1 MAEPKE
7 IPLMEKIVSLC
18 KRRGFI
24 FQSSEIYGGI
34 NGFWDYG
41 PLGAELKRN
50 VKELWWNTMTRQRD
64 DVVGLEATII
74 MSPQIWKASGH
85 VDTFS
90 DPMCDCKFCKKRF
103 RADQVLELL
112 SESRLAQSLHS
123 VHETHRPTLAAYSA
137 DIHVLEQNA
146 GSAEAKLFPPSDMP
160 NVTPS
165 DDWMPGLKEIWEKHK
180 SNLDSL
186 AKALRRWAANEAKK
200 FAPNLALVLDSNR
213 VLHAMENY
221 STKAPMQPRTF
232 PGLLRIIGTSEHN
245 QLSVKYSLPCPNCG
259 GELTEPRPFNLMF
272 KTYIGPVESED
283 GIAYLR
289 PETAQ
294 AIFAQFKNVLE
305 TSRQRV
311 PFGIAQVGKA
321 FRNEVTPR
329 NFTFRSRE
337 FEQMELEFF
346 IKPDEVV
353 EAISGRVASAAEVF
367 GVPPSGGSEPA
378 KAGTPN
384 PEPNWGWE
392 AWHKYWVEER
402 VRFYEG
408 IGLSRQTLGFH
419 IQTAEELAHYAR
431 ACTDILFKFPF
442 SKKDEQGNV
451 VGDELEGI
459 AARSDF
465 DLSQHARFSGKPMGV
480 FDDEL
485 RAAWGKLPK
494 EKQDELRKRYF
505 DNRNKYL
512 TKMAKPDE
520 TPEQIEKQST
530 ADADGLAKGQYIPH
544 VIEPSAGVD
553 RLILALIANA
563 YSEVTKTDDKG
574 KSETTVVMKFHPRVA
589 PIKVGVMPL
598 LKNKPDLVKKG
609 LEVRDLLRP
618 WMNVFYD
625 DGGSIGRRYARQDE
639 AGTPFCVTIDFDT
652 LGEKPE
658 LLNTVTIRHRD
669 DGRQERLAISELLN
683 WLLPKIR

>member
-1 MAEPKE
+1 
-7 IPLMEKIVSLC
+7 
-18 KRRGFI
+18 
-24 FQSSEIYGGI
+24 
-34 NGFWDYG
+34 
-41 PLGAELKRN
+41 
-50 VKELWWNTMTRQRD
+50 
-64 DVVGLEATII
+64 
-74 MSPQIWKASGH
+74 
-85 VDTFS
+85 
-90 DPMCDCKFCKKRF
+90 
-103 RADQVLELL
+103 
-112 SESRLAQSLHS
+112 
-123 VHETHRPTLAAYSA
+123 
-137 DIHVLEQNA
+137 
-146 GSAEAKLFPPSDMP
+146 
-160 NVTPS
+160 
-165 DDWMPGLKEIWEKHK
+165 
-180 SNLDSL
+180 
-186 AKALRRWAANEAKK
+186 
-200 FAPNLALVLDSNR
+200 
-213 VLHAMENY
+213 
-221 STKAPMQPRTF
+221 
-232 PGLLRIIGTSEHN
+232 
-245 QLSVKYSLPCPNCG
+245 
-259 GELTEPRPFNLMF
+259 MF
-272 KTYIGPVESED
+272 KTYVGPIESED
-283 GIAYLR
+283 NVAYLR

-353 EAISGRVASAAEVF
+353 EAISGKVATAAEAF
-367 GVPPSGGSEPA
+367 GVPPSGGPEPA

-384 PEPNWGWE
+384 SQPLGSAKRSGDGSTLNPQPNWGWE

-402 VRFYEG
+402 IKFYEG
-408 IGLSRQTLGFH
+408 IGLPRTTLEEYW
-419 IQTAEELAHYAR
+419 QKPEELAHYAR
-431 ACTDILFKFPF
+431 ACVDILFKFPF
-442 SKKDEQGNV
+442 GTQ
-451 VGDELEGI
+451 ELEGI

-465 DLSQHARFSGKPMGV
+465 DLSQHERFSGKPMGV
-480 FDDEL
+480 FDEEL
-485 RAAWGKLPK
+485 RTAWAKLPK
-494 EKQDELRKRYF
+494 EKSDDLWRRYYENRK
-505 DNRNKYL
+505 KYL
-512 TKMAKPDE
+512 VKMGVAEEPASK
-520 TPEQIEKQST
+520 
-530 ADADGLAKGQYIPH
+530 DATEDANGLAKGQYIPH

-598 LKNKPDLVKKG
+598 LKNKPELVKKAQ
-609 LEVRDLLRP
+609 EVRDRLRP

-658 LLNTVTIRHRD
+658 LKDTVTIRYRD
-669 DGRQERLAISELLN
+669 DGKQERLAIGELLK